1 LEEFKTLSEK
11 EVVLVTQTD
20 LLRELSNFE
29 KELKQKL
36 SNLEIDVEEA
46 LDQYVAKRDEIGDLI
61 EHGRRLNGKY
71 RVKLFDE
78 SLQGLREVEAGIPR
92 GEKLDIPKQAD
103 KDLLAE
109 CSKDLQSIK
118 NELGGI
124 LGGLTQSL
132 ARSSSGGKENKLQVR
147 YYQVMTKL
155 LAVLARQNQIV
166 INILTTIKHQGE

>member
-1 LEEFKTLSEK
+1 MSEK
-11 EVVLVTQTD
+11 EVILVTQSD
-20 LLRELSNFE
+20 LLRELASFE

-46 LDQYVAKRDEIGDLI
+46 VDQYMNKRDEIEDLI

-71 RVKLFDE
+71 RIKLFDE
-78 SLQGLREVEAGIPR
+78 SLQGLREVESGIPR
-92 GEKLDIPKQAD
+92 NVKLDLPKETD
-103 KDLLAE
+103 KELLTE

-132 ARSSSGGKENKLQVR
+132 SKLGNGSKEDKLQAR
-147 YYQVMTKL
+147 YYQAMTKL
-155 LAVLARQNQIV
+155 LTVLARQNQIV
-166 INILTTIKHQGE
+166 INILTTIKHQGESSS